1 MLRRMVAR
9 PAGANAQGK
18 QIGNKKKLQ
27 ISKCEIH
34 VPHTVAAN
42 TINVDIISPK
52 LEMTVSRADDMLCNG

>member
-1 MLRRMVAR
+1 MQCVTMNERIE
-9 PAGANAQGK
+9 GGK
-18 QIGNKKKLQ
+18 KMN
-27 ISKCEIH
+27 EH